1 MDTFKIAAKVVGIL
15 LAIFGA
21 VVAVYYAVTKLLN
34 CTHYFCDDDYD
45 FLDCDDYNCC
55 EDDDCCC
62 DCCCDDNPVEEAA
75 KKAAEE
81 ATPAEETT
89 KEEKTEE

>member
-1 MDTFKIAAKVVGIL
+1 MDSFKIAAKVVGIL
-15 LAIFGA
+15 LAILGA
-21 VVAVYYAVTKLLN
+21 GVAIYYAATKLLN

-45 FLDCDDYNCC
+45 FLSCDDCCC

-62 DCCCDDNPVEEAA
+62 ECDCDCDPVVEEAA

-81 ATPAEETT
+81 AAPAEEATE
-89 KEEKTEE
+89 EEKTEE